1 MPSMFSVV
9 TPRIWVSPRWNS
21 AEPCTRGTTPTSAD
35 RVRMSLTPRPS
46 MRTFSVRIFC
56 RTSFLV
62 SAR

>member
-1 MPSMFSVV
+1 MPSMFSVE

-35 RVRMSLTPRPS
+35 RVRMSVTPRPS
-46 MRTFSVRIFC
+46 MRTLSVRICC